1 MFTVLIMFII
11 GSFLASI
18 LVIAAGMLSSSIS
31 QTQPVAEEYEAM
43 MIQQSVPELKS
54 RTYSVEINA

>member
-43 MIQQSVPELKS
+43 MIQQSVPEFKS

>member
-18 LVIAAGMLSSSIS
+18 LVIAAGMLSSSIT